1 MLHNYK
7 KEECFLEGRHI
18 MKTKSRLWVALGGF
32 VLVSALLLAQTPDIP
47 LLEKYKALAPIIEK
61 AKTCFLK
68 GDQAQ
73 CEKQLME
80 CLGKLPEH
88 HEAHFILSQLL
99 YKRGAFDRALD
110 HILAAESGY
119 VRFDAMIRRLQEER
133 LKRTMEKKDE
143 MMGVVDQL
151 LKDNEAA
158 KDRGSCQSVFY
169 QSRYQQGVHELEQA
183 EKDTKENMGIAS
195 LPVPAEYHYV
205 HGNCLFRLRRYPEAE
220 NKYLAAIQSDP
231 RCGPAYINLLNL
243 YYIQKQFAQ
252 AKSVLERA
260 EANQVAVP
268 AELKKAIVRGQNP

>member
-1 MLHNYK
+1 
-7 KEECFLEGRHI
+7 
-18 MKTKSRLWVALGGF
+18 MKRKSRIWPAVGGF
-32 VLVSALLLAQTPDIP
+32 VLVSALLAQTADIP
-47 LLEKYKALAPIIEK
+47 LLEKYKALAPVIEK

-99 YKRGAFDRALD
+99 YKRGAFEMALD

-119 VRFDAMIRRLQEER
+119 VRFDAMMRKLQEEQ
-133 LKRTMEKKDE
+133 LKRTMEKKDQME
-143 MMGVVDQL
+143 EVVEQL
-151 LKDNEAA
+151 NKDNEAA
-158 KDRGSCQSVFY
+158 KDRGSCRSGFY

-183 EKDTKENMGIAS
+183 EKDAKENMGIAS
-195 LPVPAEYHYV
+195 LLVPAEYHYV
-205 HGNCLFRLRRYPEAE
+205 HGNYLFRLRRYPEAE
-220 NKYLAAIQSDP
+220 TEYRAAIQTDS
-231 RCGPAYINLLNL
+231 RCAPAYINLINL
-243 YYIQKQFAQ
+243 YYIQKQIAE

-268 AELKKAIVRGQNP
+268 AELKKAIVRGQ